1 MKNKHQNFMIRMRP
15 EVRELLDKA
24 AEDQRRTRVSLLEEL
39 IVEAFERRY
48 ASSADRLRQML
59 EQAA

>member
-1 MKNKHQNFMIRMRP
+1 MMRMRP
-15 EVRELLDKA
+15 EVRLLLDKA